1 MIHNGLPVQV
11 DLSKDSLP
19 SIKADFFPKKYTL
32 CQDGDI
38 AFADASEDTN
48 DVGKAI
54 EFYNCAGKEAVCGL
68 HTIHGRDKLG
78 LTVPGFKGYVFSSR
92 VFHNQIKTIAQGTK
106 VFSIKASNFDEVVLS
121 IPSKEEQ
128 TKISKLLMAI
138 DERISA
144 QSKIIEEL
152 KTLRSALV
160 DTYIKDANSKK
171 SNQTIISLG
180 NYGSFV
186 RGLTYSSADIT
197 DDTSKTGV
205 VRSNNLEY
213 GSPVDTTSNLVYV
226 NKDPVLEQ
234 RLVKGDIVIC
244 MANGSSSLVGKAS
257 YYQGGYDNMT
267 VGAFCGIYRGN
278 HPLAKWIFMSSAYCK
293 AVANAIQG
301 GNGAIANLHG
311 EDILSMNFVVPSDQN
326 RTTALYQLLNLYD
339 SKIQIAEEELVGFI
353 EQKQFFLCKMFI

>member
-1 MIHNGLPVQV
+1 MFWRNS
-11 DLSKDSLP
+11 LSAS
-19 SIKADFFPKKYTL
+19 DFL
-32 CQDGDI
+32 
-38 AFADASEDTN
+38 
-48 DVGKAI
+48 
-54 EFYNCAGKEAVCGL
+54 CGL
-68 HTIHGRDKLG
+68 
-78 LTVPGFKGYVFSSR
+78 
-92 VFHNQIKTIAQGTK
+92 
-106 VFSIKASNFDEVVLS
+106 LS
-121 IPSKEEQ
+121 Q
-128 TKISKLLMAI
+128 
-138 DERISA
+138 
-144 QSKIIEEL
+144 
-152 KTLRSALV
+152 RSVLV

-186 RGLTYSSADIT
+186 RGLTYSSADVT

-213 GSPVDTTSNLVYV
+213 GSPVDTTSSLVYV
-226 NKDPVLEQ
+226 NKNPVLEQ

-267 VGAFCGIYRGN
+267 VGAFCGIYRGS

-326 RTTALYQLLNLYD
+326 RTTALYQLLYLYD

-353 EQKQFFLCKMFI
+353 EQKQFFLRKMFI

>member
-1 MIHNGLPVQV
+1 MGT
-11 DLSKDSLP
+11 LSADNYVSTENMQQDFAGIKDAISLP
-19 SIKADFFPKKYTL
+19 SSGTAVEF
-32 CQDGDI
+32 QVGDI
-38 AFADASEDTN
+38 L
-48 DVGKAI
+48 I
-54 EFYNCAGKEAVCGL
+54 
-68 HTIHGRDKLG
+68 
-78 LTVPGFKGYVFSSR
+78 
-92 VFHNQIKTIAQGTK
+92 
-106 VFSIKASNFDEVVLS
+106 SNIRPYLKKIWLSDRNGGCSTDVLS
-121 IPSKEEQ
+121 LRTKNEKVDSAFLYCCLANDDFVSYVMSGAKGVKMPRGDKQHISSFNLGVPSVQEQ
-128 TKISKLLMAI
+128 RKIAGLISLL
-138 DERISA
+138 EKRIST

-152 KTLRSALV
+152 KTLRSVLV

-186 RGLTYSSADIT
+186 RGLTYSSADVT

-213 GSPVDTTSNLVYV
+213 GSPVDTTSSLVYV
-226 NKDPVLEQ
+226 NKNPVLEQ

-267 VGAFCGIYRGN
+267 VGAFCGIYRGS

-326 RTTALYQLLNLYD
+326 RTTALYQLLYLYD

-353 EQKQFFLCKMFI
+353 EQKQFFLRKMFI

>member
-1 MIHNGLPVQV
+1 MYGR
-11 DLSKDSLP
+11 
-19 SIKADFFPKKYTL
+19 YTL
-32 CQDGDI
+32 SRAVNEHNVPKNECAPVTYWQVPTPEPSLVTSIESAASSASLLYPHNPEAPYTGNAPVDSSSLSFIVDALATTQSLRDTFATWKDI
-38 AFADASEDTN
+38 SLSASD
-48 DVGKAI
+48 
-54 EFYNCAGKEAVCGL
+54 FLCGL
-68 HTIHGRDKLG
+68 
-78 LTVPGFKGYVFSSR
+78 
-92 VFHNQIKTIAQGTK
+92 
-106 VFSIKASNFDEVVLS
+106 LS
-121 IPSKEEQ
+121 Q
-128 TKISKLLMAI
+128 
-138 DERISA
+138 
-144 QSKIIEEL
+144 
-152 KTLRSALV
+152 RSALV
-160 DTYIKDANSKK
+160 DTYIKDANSRK

-186 RGLTYSSADIT
+186 RGLTYSSVDVT

-226 NKDPVLEQ
+226 NKNPALEQ

-339 SKIQIAEEELVGFI
+339 SKIQIAEEELAGFI
-353 EQKQFFLCKMFI
+353 EQKSFFLCKMFI